1 MTGREDDG
9 VRTLPTEF
17 GDLNDN
23 SKRSVLSKM
32 NDESVRSFYETS
44 LTSKVLALPEME
56 RRNAAAFSKRV
67 SARVR
72 QENAQDSMKH
82 EAHYRVMEG
91 LFEELYRLSETLKV
105 DGYEKPRED
114 EAGKVFV
121 ALDGRNPYDDDVLHD
136 RMSSLRV
143 PPYLLRKAFATS
155 AFRVISKKASFRSV
169 EPGDVVAFRGGERN
183 SHVVGL
189 YDGNGIVVLDGM
201 ENEFVPKS
209 FVAFEPY
216 PPTYWRNA
224 LYLGEFVNLNLRLRE
239 RSIAKL
245 LGSARV
251 DGYGRHS
258 CSYAFEKN
266 KWRCRIVFRSDAPIG
281 EMVLRETL
289 ADLPLL
295 VEVMESPDE
304 NLEYVFLSDIYQQR
318 SREER
323 EVKKTISTIFRELT
337 ANISRMTLGSRRRK

>member
-1 MTGREDDG
+1 MR
-9 VRTLPTEF
+9 PTEF

-32 NDESVRSFYETS
+32 NDESVRSIYKTS
-44 LTSKVLALPEME
+44 RASKVLALPEME

-67 SARVR
+67 SLKMR
-72 QENAQDSMKH
+72 QADAQDSMKY
-82 EAHYRVMEG
+82 EAHYRVMGE
-91 LFEELYRLSETLKV
+91 LFEELYRMSERLKV

-121 ALDGRNPYDDDVLHD
+121 ALDGRNPYEDDVLRS

-155 AFRVISKKASFRSV
+155 AFGVISKKASFRSA

-183 SHVVGL
+183 SRVVGL
-189 YDGNGIVVLDGM
+189 YDGNGIVVLDGF
-201 ENEFVPKS
+201 NEFVPKS

-224 LYLGEFVNLNLRLRE
+224 LCLGEFVNLNLRLRE

-245 LGSARV
+245 LGSAQV

-304 NLEYVFLSDIYQQR
+304 NFEYVFLSDIYQQR
-318 SREER
+318 SREGR
-323 EVKKTISTIFRELT
+323 EVKKTISTIFGKLT
-337 ANISRMTLGSRRRK
+337 ANISRMTLGRRRRK